1 MKIKILVFSLLLVL
15 LHGVSLGQQKNAP
28 LKIGLIADPQYAD
41 QNTKG
46 SRFYRNSLSKLNSAT
61 TAINAAGVDFTVM
74 VGDLVDVGTKDLAPA
89 LQHLYKL
96 KTPVYNLLGNHDYV
110 DVKDGAT
117 LYKAYRMPAPYYIV
131 EKGNWLFILLNTNEL
146 SEYATSE
153 ASAERAAWQVLNKQ
167 LKLEE
172 RKNTQPWNGGIST
185 QQLAWMEK
193 QLKKAEKDA
202 KNVIIFTHHPLFP
215 ENGLET
221 LNNRDILAI
230 IEKYPGVKAV
240 ISGHHH
246 PGNFANYKGIPMIT
260 LEGMIE
266 TNNENAFGVL
276 ELYPHRIDLK
286 GQGRMTSREF
296 DF

>member
-46 SRFYRNSLSKLNSAT
+46 SRFYRNSLSKLDSAT
-61 TAINAAGVDFTVM
+61 TAINATGVDFTVI
-74 VGDLVDVGTKDLAPA
+74 VGDLVDVGTKDLTPA
-89 LQHLYKL
+89 LRHLDKL
-96 KTPVYNLLGNHDYV
+96 KAPVYNLLGNHDYV

-117 LYKAYRMPAPYYIV
+117 LYKAYRMPAPYYTV
-131 EKGNWLFILLNTNEL
+131 EKGHWLFILLNTNEL
-146 SEYATSE
+146 SEYATS
-153 ASAERAAWQVLNKQ
+153 ATSAEHSAWQALNNQ
-167 LKLEE
+167 LKLEQ
-172 RKNTQPWNGGIST
+172 RQNTQPWNGGIST

-221 LNNRDILAI
+221 LNNRDILAV
-230 IEKYPGVKAV
+230 IEKYPRVKAV

-246 PGNFANYKGIPMIT
+246 PGNFGNYKGIPMIT

-266 TNNENAFGVL
+266 TSNENAYGVL
-276 ELYPHRIDLK
+276 ELYLHRIDLK
-286 GQGRMTSREF
+286 GQGRMTSRKF